1 MGKWLLGILFIII
14 GSAAY
19 ALIMGPKISENMR
32 DDIRTALQSQN
43 YDWAGVDMDGHIATI
58 IGEAPSND
66 IARAAVETAQRTV
79 CSDCQANKPW
89 HRVLSDIDIRSVEQ
103 AQTVETE
110 QTSAPLQSPY
120 TFSITKSENG
130 NVTLGGFVSNAQ
142 ERESVLAKANAAFS
156 ETVQNSGIE
165 IASGAPDENWA
176 SLIEGGIEEL
186 ALMENGRFQIENN
199 NFLIHGQA
207 NSADIR
213 ERVNSFASGVPAIYN
228 GASNINVPNLASD
241 TVGQVESQAICQTLF
256 DDLNEGTKIEF
267 PSGQSEI
274 TGNSSF
280 DLLAEIAA
288 AANQCQSFR
297 IQIDGYTDNTGDDD
311 KNQQLSER
319 RANRVLAFL
328 TQQGVDRNRM
338 SATGHGSSDPI
349 GDNATAEGQEMNRR
363 TTFTLT
369 QAE

>member
-1 MGKWLLGILFIII
+1 MGKWLLGIILIFV
-14 GSAAY
+14 GAAAY
-19 ALIMGPKISENMR
+19 SLIAGPKISESMGS
-32 DDIRTALQSQN
+32 DIRSALRSQN
-43 YDWAGVDMDGHIATI
+43 LDWASVDMNGHIATV
-58 IGEAPSND
+58 IGDAPSND
-66 IARAAVETAQRTV
+66 AAREAIETAQGTV
-79 CSDCQANKPW
+79 CSDCQADKPW
-89 HRVLSDIDIRSVEQ
+89 HRVLSDMDIGTVEQ
-103 AQTVETE
+103 SQPAETA

-120 TFSITKSENG
+120 TFTIAKSEDGYVSLNG
-130 NVTLGGFVSNAQ
+130 YVNNAQ
-142 ERESVLAKANAAFS
+142 ERETVLAKANVTFS
-156 ETVQNSGIE
+156 ETIQDNGIE
-165 IASGAPDENWA
+165 IASGAPDGNWVHV
-176 SLIEGGIEEL
+176 IERGIEEL
-186 ALMENGRFQIENN
+186 ALMQSGRFQIENN

-207 NSADIR
+207 MSADIR
-213 ERVNSFASGVPAIYN
+213 ERVNRFVSDVPAAYS

-241 TVGQVESQAICQTLF
+241 AVGQVESQAICQTLF

-297 IQIDGYTDNTGDDD
+297 IQIDGYTDNTGDND

-369 QAE
+369 QAQ